1 MEIINF
7 QGTINPYVSLIV
19 CFMFHQFL
27 HFVPTF
33 SLIYRNPSNSSQLDD
48 EYDNDSL
55 GAITDDSDTHLKPR
69 RQHWASKM
77 QFVLA
82 CIGYSVGLGN
92 VWRFPYLCY
101 KSGGGELRNTKQ
113 RSHSTTSNV
122 GVLIG
127 PAHATP
133 FLSAGELCRCG
144 KSCK

>member
-1 MEIINF
+1 MFLLLFVSCFTFFPPISSLFIALIN
-7 QGTINPYVSLIV
+7 
-19 CFMFHQFL
+19 
-27 HFVPTF
+27 
-33 SLIYRNPSNSSQLDD
+33 RNPSNSSQLDD

-113 RSHSTTSNV
+113 RSHSTPSNVV

-133 FLSAGELCRCG
+133 FLSAGELCRSD